1 MKLTKAKLKQIIK
14 EEMSVMEA
22 DGGQRLARAELSKQ
36 SYLFT
41 MSASEVL
48 DVLRDVVEFLEPIG
62 NEETGMEDYEGS
74 QLRSLEGRL
83 EQAIMDFKNMVR
95 IHETY

>member
-1 MKLTKAKLKQIIK
+1 MKITKGYLKQLIK

-22 DGGQRLARAELSKQ
+22 DGGQRLAHAELSKQ

-48 DVLRDVVEFLEPIG
+48 DVLKDVVEFLEPIG

-74 QLRSLEGRL
+74 QLRSLERRL

-95 IHETY
+95 IKDS